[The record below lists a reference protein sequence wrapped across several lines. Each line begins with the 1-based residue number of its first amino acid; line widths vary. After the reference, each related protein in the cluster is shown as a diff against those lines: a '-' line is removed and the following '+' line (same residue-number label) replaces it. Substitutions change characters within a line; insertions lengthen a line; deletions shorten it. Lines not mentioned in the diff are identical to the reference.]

1 MEDRA
6 RRNNL
11 RFRGIPES
19 VPNAELHNY
28 LLDMFQCLTPETHPD
43 QLIIDRAHRLRR
55 PKHLPTTAARDV
67 IARIHF
73 FHAKE
78 RIMKASRKADMPEAY
93 SSIKIFADL
102 SADTLHFRKTM
113 GPVTSALRDH
123 NVNYRWGYPAKLLI
137 SYQDAIH
144 PVNTVAQGI
153 QQLKEWGLP
162 IQNLHPTKAAKVP
175 RMSPEWTT
183 Q

>member
-11 RFRGIPES
+11 RFREIPKS
-19 VPNAELHNY
+19 VSNAELHNY
-28 LLDMFQCLTPETHPD
+28 LLDLFQSLTPETHPD

-55 PKHLPTTAARDV
+55 PKHLPTTAAQDV

-78 RIMKASRKADMPEAY
+78 RIMKASRKAGMPETY
-93 SSIKIFADL
+93 NSIKIFADL

-113 GPVTSALRDH
+113 GPVTSALREY

-137 SYQDAIH
+137 SHHDAIH
-144 PVNTVAQGI
+144 SINTVAQGV
-153 QQLKEWGLP
+153 QQLKEWGIP
-162 IQNLHPTKAAKVP
+162 IQNPTKAAKVP